1 MVQQQAGSTGPAQ
14 LPVPP
19 LWYWTARGMAEERGK
34 TGKSITEGVD
44 KAVDEVKTH
53 LETMQEALGLTAAP
67 PVTRIM
73 FYYNKPDT
81 WADALALVQAGK
93 IKAPYSWESQLAY
106 FPRDYEE
113 DWADFQKL
121 RERARKG
128 EFGPMVQAQ
137 DIAYTEPQLPAE
149 PTGGIQPGVA
159 PTGSGLYAGPPEP
172 NVQLAQPP
180 DGQNITSQAEP
191 R

>member
-1 MVQQQAGSTGPAQ
+1 MTQQQGTTSPTQ

-19 LWYWTARGMAEERGK
+19 LWYWTARGMAEEKGK
-34 TGKSITEGVD
+34 TGKSILKGVD
-44 KAVDEVKTH
+44 RSVDEVKIH
-53 LETMQEALGLTAAP
+53 LDTMQKALGLDPAP
-67 PVTRIM
+67 PLARIM

-81 WADALALVQAGK
+81 WAEALDLVQAGR

-106 FPRDYEE
+106 FPEDYQE
-113 DWADFQKL
+113 DWADFQRL

-137 DIAYTEPQLPAE
+137 EIAYTDPQIPAS
-149 PTGGIQPGVA
+149 PVGGIEPGVPPA
-159 PTGSGLYAGPPEP
+159 GSGLYAGPPEP
-172 NVQLAQPP
+172 HVQLAQPP
-180 DGQNITSQAEP
+180 QDIGITSQAEP

>member
-1 MVQQQAGSTGPAQ
+1 MVQQQAGSTSPPQ

-19 LWYWTARGMAEERGK
+19 LWYWTARGMAEERNK
-34 TGKSITEGVD
+34 TARSITNGVD
-44 KAVDEVKTH
+44 KSVDEVKQH
-53 LETMQEALGLTAAP
+53 LDTMQDALGLNAAP
-67 PVTRIM
+67 PAVRIM

-81 WADALALVQAGK
+81 WQDALALVQAGK

-121 RERARKG
+121 RERARNG
-128 EFGPMVQAQ
+128 EFGPMIQAQ
-137 DIAYTEPQLPAE
+137 EIAYTEPQI
-149 PTGGIQPGVA
+149 PTPPVGGIEPGTPPA
-159 PTGSGLYAGPPEP
+159 GSGLYTGPPEP

-180 DGQNITSQAEP
+180 SDNMQAP
-191 R
+191 LR